1 MKRILKVSVLLLFL
15 GVAFIVVNLF
25 FTNSFNKLSLPILSS
40 TSKEFGELVDVEQK
54 EDNFEIYKQTLSY
67 SEFID
72 NDVNSKIE
80 NDVNALIA
88 TTTGKEGVKEH
99 EKAVYKNVI
108 DTYVINDNIVSVKV
122 TSSVK
127 NLYEDNY
134 TKTVTLYNY
143 DTKNQRAISLDDFF
157 KDGYKDTIAK
167 NYTDKYLL
175 TKTGADFYTDT
186 KKSGSCK
193 YLDLKNYAISKTL
206 TKENFGVSEEE
217 YKEIF
222 KNYIDPNKKMIAITF
237 DDGPSPYNT
246 YEIINILEEY
256 NVHATFFMLGQNVQA
271 YPEVVKRVYETGNEV
286 ANHSWNHPQ
295 LTKLSAES
303 IAKQINDTSDAI
315 YNITGERPKLVRP
328 PYGAM
333 NDTVK
338 STIQETLI
346 LWNID
351 SLDWKTKDQNQ
362 IVPLVMSDVE
372 DGDIILLHDI
382 HPTTTPAVRRIV
394 EQLLAQ
400 DYQII
405 TVSQMLEAKG
415 KDTVNIKYFY
425 SAH

>member
-1 MKRILKVSVLLLFL
+1 
-15 GVAFIVVNLF
+15 
-25 FTNSFNKLSLPILSS
+25 
-40 TSKEFGELVDVEQK
+40 
-54 EDNFEIYKQTLSY
+54 
-67 SEFID
+67 
-72 NDVNSKIE
+72 
-80 NDVNALIA
+80 
-88 TTTGKEGVKEH
+88 
-99 EKAVYKNVI
+99 
-108 DTYVINDNIVSVKV
+108 
-122 TSSVK
+122 
-127 NLYEDNY
+127 
-134 TKTVTLYNY
+134 
-143 DTKNQRAISLDDFF
+143 
-157 KDGYKDTIAK
+157 
-167 NYTDKYLL
+167 
-175 TKTGADFYTDT
+175 
-186 KKSGSCK
+186 
-193 YLDLKNYAISKTL
+193 
-206 TKENFGVSEEE
+206 
-217 YKEIF
+217 
-222 KNYIDPNKKMIAITF
+222 MIAITF
-237 DDGPSPYNT
+237 DDGPHPTNT
-246 YEIINILEEY
+246 EAILDILAEY

-271 YPEVVKRVYETGNEV
+271 YPEVVKKVYEGGHEI

-295 LTKLSAES
+295 LTKLSAAN

-315 YNITGERPKLVRP
+315 YNITGYRPKLVRP